1 MLFYDANDSNWWLRD
16 FAGGSWQEMDNTAL
30 LGNLN
35 DGQHLFTIG
44 DFTGNSNEQVLFY
57 DANDSSWWLG
67 DFAGGGW
74 HRVGNTAGFGNLNDG
89 RHLFWT
95 GNLSGKGNAQVLFY
109 DVNDGNWWLATI
121 AP

>member
-1 MLFYDANDSNWWLRD
+1 MMWQLMNNS
-16 FAGGSWQEMDNTAL
+16 AGF
-30 LGNLN
+30 GNLD
-35 DGQHLFTIG
+35 DGQHLVW
-44 DFTGNSNEQVLFY
+44 TGNFAGKGDAQVLVYY
-57 DANDSSWWLG
+57 DIDGNWWLG

-74 HRVGNTAGFGNLNDG
+74 QHVNNTAGFGNLNDG

-95 GNLSGKGNAQVLFY
+95 GNLSGKGRAQVLFY